1 MAHGTRINGTSYG
14 ITGGKCL
21 VGGTAYRIQKGRTLV
36 EGTGYDIT
44 FGTPLDSYAEGTSVY
59 INENGVS
66 KEYFIAKHNYE
77 PTLNGNGA
85 TLICRKTWDFNMK
98 FDDSSSVY
106 DGCDIDNFLSN
117 QFFGMLDSGVQNK
130 LINTVFKSGTGNL
143 QRKIFIFSANEA
155 LGSGGDGSYIQTIEQ
170 KISFSFSES
179 IWTRTAELPFRV
191 YAIQGQTFAYP
202 PVSDTRPYIIP
213 MFCLPGST
221 IVGDGNLIT

>member
-1 MAHGTRINGTSYG
+1 MPHGTSINGTAYG

-21 VGGTAYRIQKGRTLV
+21 VNGTVYSIQKGRTLV

-44 FGTPLDSYAEGTSVY
+44 FGTPLDSCDEGTSVY

-143 QRKIFIFSANEA
+143 QRKIFIFSSNES
-155 LGSGGDGSYIQTIEQ
+155 LGSGSEGSYIQTIEQ
-170 KISFSFSES
+170 KISFSSSEVV
-179 IWTRTAELPFRV
+179 WTRTAELSFRV
-191 YAIQGQTFAYP
+191 YTIQGPSFIYGI
-202 PVSDTRPYIIP
+202 VNDTRPYIIP